1 MNDDNNKITE
11 HIQSLCFDVPS
22 NVQSVI
28 THNITKR
35 LELGRSRYGHG
46 VIINSDV
53 SQWTENKTNNWIE
66 MAYEEFYDGLIY
78 LSAAYFREKQNN
90 DHNEVHKIIRA
101 MKFLISGIQEL
112 S

>member
-1 MNDDNNKITE
+1 MYYNSIMNDDNNKITE

-66 MAYEEFYDGLIY
+66 MASMTVLFIFLLPIFEKNKIVIIMKYIKLYE
-78 LSAAYFREKQNN
+78 Q
-90 DHNEVHKIIRA
+90 
-101 MKFLISGIQEL
+101 
-112 S
+112 